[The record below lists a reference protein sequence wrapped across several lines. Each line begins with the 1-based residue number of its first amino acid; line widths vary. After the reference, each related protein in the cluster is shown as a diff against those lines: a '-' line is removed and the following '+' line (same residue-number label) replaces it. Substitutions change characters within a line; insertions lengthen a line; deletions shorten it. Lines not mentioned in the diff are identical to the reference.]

1 MEPFKLEAEP
11 SGASSLHS
19 LVSFRSFKLDDA
31 PDRELCGV
39 GGVLRLC
46 LFSGGL
52 VSWATA
58 KRVVQEFGTE
68 GVVLLFADTMM
79 EDEDLY
85 RFIVEAAAN
94 VGVPLTRIADGRNPW
109 EVMRDERIIGGGM
122 TGADPCS
129 KLLKRQLLDRWARE
143 NCGPE
148 TVMYVG
154 LDWTEE
160 HRLARM
166 REKMPERNW
175 QAPMT
180 EPPYMTKPQMMDW
193 LKAEGIEAPRLY
205 KLGFP
210 HNNCGGFCIKAGQA
224 HFALLLRTMPER
236 YAYHEGK
243 EEEMRQ
249 MLGKDYAVLREQ
261 TAGVK
266 RPLTLRKLRERIE
279 SHGSFDAFD
288 WGGCGCAIDSESE
301 RAAGVA
307 LKPLTA
313 EKETNK
319 HICD

>member
-1 MEPFKLEAEP
+1 MPF
-11 SGASSLHS
+11 
-19 LVSFRSFKLDDA
+19 
-31 PDRELCGV
+31 GV
-39 GGVLRLC
+39 GGVRRLC

-58 KRVVQEFGTE
+58 KRVVQKHGTE

-94 VGVPLTRIADGRNPW
+94 VGVPLTRIADGRTPW

-129 KLLKRQLLDRWARE
+129 KLLKRQLLDRWQRE

-148 TVMYVG
+148 TVSYVG

-166 REKMPERNW
+166 RKRMPERKW
-175 QAPMT
+175 EAPMT
-180 EPPYMTKPQMMDW
+180 DPPYMSKPQMMAW
-193 LKAEGIEAPRLY
+193 LKEEGIEAPRLY

-261 TAGVK
+261 TNGVK

-279 SHGSFDAFD
+279 SQGSFDAFD
-288 WGGCGCAIDSESE
+288 WGGCGCAIDAESE
-301 RAAGVA
+301 RAAGVRSICE
-307 LKPLTA
+307 PPTA
-313 EKETNK
+313 EKEQNAK
-319 HICD
+319 GQR

>member
-1 MEPFKLEAEP
+1 MDAATIDSRSRKGRPAAFHAAPCSLPFGKL
-11 SGASSLHS
+11 SVRH
-19 LVSFRSFKLDDA
+19 
-31 PDRELCGV
+31 
-39 GGVLRLC
+39 LC

-58 KRVVQEFGTE
+58 KRVVEKHGTD

-85 RFIVEAAAN
+85 RFIVEAAEN

-129 KLLKRQLLDRWARE
+129 KILKRQLLDRWAKE

-148 TVMYVG
+148 TVSYCG

-160 HRLARM
+160 HRLVRM
-166 REKMPERNW
+166 QKRMPERKW
-175 QAPMT
+175 TAPMT
-180 EPPYMTKPQMMDW
+180 EAPYLSKTEMMEW
-193 LKAEGIEAPRLY
+193 LKAEGIKAPRLY
-205 KLGFP
+205 KMGFP

-279 SHGSFDAFD
+279 SQGSFDAFD
-288 WGGCGCAIDSESE
+288 WGGCGCAIDATQEENGPDQGRRASES
-301 RAAGVA
+301 
-307 LKPLTA
+307 KQP
-313 EKETNK
+313 
-319 HICD
+319 